1 MAMAW
6 KRGTQDSATRS
17 SFWRFLTPCCRLWIA
32 HEHQGDSQTKFRQRT
47 ERLKGSRR
55 LNGLPENILRK
66 AERRALILVYDHLD
80 TGTRIQNIDKH
91 SSFCEK
97 KPKKAERKGK

>member
-1 MAMAW
+1 
-6 KRGTQDSATRS
+6 
-17 SFWRFLTPCCRLWIA
+17 
-32 HEHQGDSQTKFRQRT
+32 
-47 ERLKGSRR
+47 LKGSRR